1 MSFENGFGVAFWLS
15 FLLHALAAE
24 AYLSKRSSAH
34 GVAEPHSRRDI

>member
-15 FLLHALAAE
+15 FLRHALAVE

-34 GVAEPHSRRDI
+34 GVAEPALTA